1 MSIEVES
8 TTQTDIIQLT
18 DIHSVHGDNLDE
30 SQSRLSRH
38 SSISLPHVLEP
49 DVSTLPSR
57 NHAIRTKPLAL
68 LTALHFSSTWGD
80 RCFEFAAY
88 LFLIQIFRSTLLP
101 ASIFGFCTAGAAIIL
116 SGWMGYLVDN
126 QHRLRI
132 LQLAIFFQKIA
143 TATAY
148 AAFTAIF
155 FIDKF
160 LEAGSQ
166 GQKAQGPIWAL
177 FTAIVLSG
185 IIIKLATVCIQI
197 SIERDWATTI
207 GEGDSVRLMK
217 INTWL
222 RRIDLICKLI
232 APLFVSMLTTAASY
246 RFAAA
251 FLCGMAAVT
260 ASIEIPLSHVV
271 YKMFP
276 VLESEYQQR
285 LVNTRDADQKRHNQ
299 KFSFKRWI
307 DPRPTFRDWQEFS
320 HFPVFY
326 TSLSISRFKL
336 HFRSASDEAKY
347 FFSIYL
353 TVLSFDGTFLSYL
366 KAAGGWNDPF
376 IAGMRAICTVTGLI
390 GTILLPYVERKIGLI
405 RSGAWSIWSEVITLV
420 PTVLALYIGVP
431 KGIGHG
437 PVYNSTML
445 FGGMA
450 LSRVGLWMFDLAQLQ
465 ILQEALE
472 HHPRRN
478 TLTALQYSLMNTFDM
493 LKYVLTIILSDPQQF
508 RWAGL
513 VSWIVVFFGGLLYGV
528 YVYKSRGHVIH
539 VEWIYRVIGKKNE

>member
-1 MSIEVES
+1 MPATQEESIAR
-8 TTQTDIIQLT
+8 TDVIQLT
-18 DIHSVHGDNLDE
+18 DIRSVYEDAPDD
-30 SQSRLSRH
+30 SQSRSSRH
-38 SSISLPHVLEP
+38 NIFLPHVLEP
-49 DVSTLPSR
+49 DASPLPSR
-57 NHAIRTKPLAL
+57 NHPIRTKSLAL
-68 LTALHFSSTWGD
+68 LTSLHFSSTWGD

-101 ASIFGFCTAGAAIIL
+101 ASIFGFCTTGAAIVL
-116 SGWMGYLVDN
+116 SGWMGHLVDKR
-126 QHRLRI
+126 HRLRI
-132 LQLAIFFQKIA
+132 LQLAIFFQKVA
-143 TATAY
+143 TASAY

-155 FIDKF
+155 FIDKL

-166 GQKAQGPIWAL
+166 GKNAEGPIWAL
-177 FTAIVLSG
+177 FIAIVLSG
-185 IIIKLATVCIQI
+185 MVIKLATVCIQI

-207 GEGDSVRLMK
+207 GEGDTVRLMR

-232 APLFVSMLTTAASY
+232 SPLFVSMLTTAVSY

-251 FLCGMAAVT
+251 FLCGMAVTT

-276 VLESEYQQR
+276 ALESEYQQR
-285 LVNTRDADQKRHNQ
+285 MANSRDADQKSHNQ

-326 TSLSISRFKL
+326 NHTSKPLETGMSRLISSSVSWCL
-336 HFRSASDEAKY
+336 QTIIDS
-347 FFSIYL
+347 
-353 TVLSFDGTFLSYL
+353 
-366 KAAGGWNDPF
+366 PF

-390 GTILLPYVERKIGLI
+390 GTILLPHVERKIGLI
-405 RSGAWSIWSEVITLV
+405 RCGAWSIWSEVVTLV

-437 PVYNSTML
+437 PAYNNAML

-493 LKYVLTIILSDPQQF
+493 LKYVLTMILSDPQQF

-528 YVYKSRGHVIH
+528 YVYKSRGHIVH
-539 VEWIYRVIGKKNE
+539 VEWVYRVIGKKNE

>member
-1 MSIEVES
+1 MASQVES
-8 TTQTDIIQLT
+8 TTQTD
-18 DIHSVHGDNLDE
+18 D
-30 SQSRLSRH
+30 
-38 SSISLPHVLEP
+38 
-49 DVSTLPSR
+49 PSR
-57 NHAIRTKPLAL
+57 NHSIRTKSLVL
-68 LTALHFSSTWGD
+68 LTSLHFSSTWGD
-80 RCFEFAAY
+80 RCFEFSAY
-88 LFLIQIFRSTLLP
+88 LFLIEIFRSTLLP
-101 ASIFGFCTAGAAIIL
+101 ASIFGFCTTGAAIIF
-116 SGWMGYLVDN
+116 SGWMGHLVDN
-126 QHRLRI
+126 QHRLHI

-143 TATAY
+143 TASAY

-166 GQKAQGPIWAL
+166 GRNAQGPIWAL

-185 IIIKLATVCIQI
+185 IVVKLATVCIQI

-207 GEGDSVRLMK
+207 GEGDTVRLMK

-232 APLFVSMLTTAASY
+232 SPLFVSMLTTAVSY
-246 RFAAA
+246 RFAAV
-251 FLCGMAAVT
+251 FLCGMAVVT
-260 ASIEIPLSHVV
+260 ASVEIPLSHIV
-271 YKMFP
+271 YKIFP

-285 LVNTRDADQKRHNQ
+285 LVNTRHADQKRHNQ
-299 KFSFKRWI
+299 RWI
-307 DPRPTFRDWQEFS
+307 DPRPAFRDWQEFS
-320 HFPVFY
+320 HLPVFY
-326 TSLSISRFKL
+326 TSLSIS
-336 HFRSASDEAKY
+336 
-347 FFSIYL
+347 SIYF

-366 KAAGGWNDPF
+366 KATRDWNDPF

-390 GTILLPYVERKIGLI
+390 GTILLPHVERKIGLI
-405 RSGAWSIWSEVITLV
+405 RCGIWSIWSEVVTLV

-437 PVYNSTML
+437 PVYNNAML

-478 TLTALQYSLMNTFDM
+478 TFTALQYSLMNTFDM
-493 LKYVLTIILSDPQQF
+493 LKYVLTMVLSDPQQF

-513 VSWIVVFFGGLLYGV
+513 VSWIAVFFGGLLYGV
-528 YVYKSRGHVIH
+528 YAYKSREHIIRI
-539 VEWIYRVIGKKNE
+539 E

>member
-1 MSIEVES
+1 MATEVES

-18 DIHSVHGDNLDE
+18 DIPSVDRVTLDD

-38 SSISLPHVLEP
+38 TSISLPHVLAP

-57 NHAIRTKPLAL
+57 NHSIRTKSLAL

-143 TATAY
+143 TASAY

-166 GQKAQGPIWAL
+166 GKNAQGPIWAL
-177 FTAIVLSG
+177 FTVIVLSG
-185 IIIKLATVCIQI
+185 IVIKLATVCIQI
-197 SIERDWATTI
+197 IIERDWATTI
-207 GEGDSVRLMK
+207 GEGDSGRLMR

-222 RRIDLICKLI
+222 RRIDLICKLLS
-232 APLFVSMLTTAASY
+232 PLFVSMLTTAVSY
-246 RFAAA
+246 RFAAV
-251 FLCGMAAVT
+251 FLCSMAVVT
-260 ASIEIPLSHVV
+260 ASIEVPLSHIV
-271 YKMFP
+271 YKIFP

-285 LVNTRDADQKRHNQ
+285 LANIRDADQKRHNQ
-299 KFSFKRWI
+299 RFSFKRWI
-307 DPRPTFRDWQEFS
+307 DPRPTLRDWQEFS
-320 HFPVFY
+320 RFPVFY
-326 TSLSISRFKL
+326 TSLSIS
-336 HFRSASDEAKY
+336 
-347 FFSIYL
+347 SIYL

-405 RSGAWSIWSEVITLV
+405 RCGAWSIWSEVITLV

-437 PVYNSTML
+437 PVYNNTML
-445 FGGMA
+445 FGGIA

-472 HHPRRN
+472 NHPRRN

-493 LKYVLTIILSDPQQF
+493 LKYVLTMVLSDPQQF

-513 VSWIVVFFGGLLYGV
+513 LSWIVVFFGGLLYGV
-528 YVYKSRGHVIH
+528 YVYKSRGHIVH
-539 VEWIYRVIGKKNE
+539 VQWIYRVIGKKNE

>member
-1 MSIEVES
+1 MATQVEF
-8 TTQTDIIQLT
+8 TTQTD
-18 DIHSVHGDNLDE
+18 N
-30 SQSRLSRH
+30 
-38 SSISLPHVLEP
+38 
-49 DVSTLPSR
+49 PSR
-57 NHAIRTKPLAL
+57 NHPIPTKSLVL
-68 LTALHFSSTWGD
+68 LTSLHFSSTWGD

-101 ASIFGFCTAGAAIIL
+101 ASIFGFCTTGAAIIF
-116 SGWMGYLVDN
+116 SGWTGHLVDN
-126 QHRLRI
+126 RHRLRI

-143 TATAY
+143 TASAY

-155 FIDKF
+155 FIDKL

-166 GQKAQGPIWAL
+166 GKNAQGPIWTL
-177 FTAIVLSG
+177 FTAIVLFG
-185 IIIKLATVCIQI
+185 IVVKLATVCIQI

-207 GEGDSVRLMK
+207 GEGDTVRLMK

-232 APLFVSMLTTAASY
+232 SPLLVSMLTTAVSY

-251 FLCGMAAVT
+251 FLCGMAVVT
-260 ASIEIPLSHVV
+260 ASMEIPLSHIV
-271 YKMFP
+271 YKIFP

-285 LVNTRDADQKRHNQ
+285 LVNTRDAHQKRHNQ
-299 KFSFKRWI
+299 RWI
-307 DPRPTFRDWQEFS
+307 DPRSTFRDWQEFS
-320 HFPVFY
+320 HLPVFY
-326 TSLSISRFKL
+326 SNLIVHLEVQSPFPVSHEAKNFLSI
-336 HFRSASDEAKY
+336 Y
-347 FFSIYL
+347 F

-366 KAAGGWNDPF
+366 KATRDWNDPF
-376 IAGMRAICTVTGLI
+376 IASMRAICTVMALI
-390 GTILLPYVERKIGLI
+390 GTILLPHVERKIGLI
-405 RSGAWSIWSEVITLV
+405 RCGTWSIWSEVVTLV

-437 PVYNSTML
+437 PAYNNTML
-445 FGGMA
+445 VGGMA

-478 TLTALQYSLMNTFDM
+478 TFTALQYSLMNTFDM
-493 LKYVLTIILSDPQQF
+493 LKYVLTMVLSDPQQF

-528 YVYKSRGHVIH
+528 YAYKSREHIIRI
-539 VEWIYRVIGKKNE
+539 E